1 VAYRVA
7 VFEPRVRGHH
17 LAYLRLLVP
26 ALSEL
31 ASELTLVLPEGVT
44 EAAEYAKN
52 LADLSGSFALDAS
65 LPAGLAATSRDASY
79 LPPSERGPLELIELR
94 DALRKHDPD
103 HVYLMS
109 ADRLTR
115 VVGAASGLTS
125 SSLFRAGRTIEALLL
140 SSPAGL
146 PVRSLRSLWR
156 RDKSLRT
163 TKRAGWSRTFTLNP
177 VVADLVRGRRFRG
190 TMRLVPDPIL
200 APASVSKKEARTAL
214 GIPAEGRYLVCP
226 GMVSVRKGCDSLLA
240 AFEAGDFG
248 STDRLLLIGT
258 IDPEIGDLLT
268 SRHARD
274 VSKGRIIAI
283 DRYLGREEF
292 RDALSAADVV
302 CATHPRPVQS
312 SGVVIEA
319 AAAGRPVL
327 GNASGTMGWTISTF
341 KLGWTCDT
349 SDVSTLSR
357 WLARSLDLSPR
368 FTESVE
374 REAFVRYHSP
384 ANFVSHWTELL
395 RLRTGNPS
403 QMRAVSWQEAVSS
416 VSSR

>member
-1 VAYRVA
+1 VVYRVV

-31 ASELTLVLPEGVT
+31 ASELILVLPEGVT
-44 EAAEYAKN
+44 DTAEYAEN
-52 LADLSGSFALDAS
+52 LAALSGSFVLDAS
-65 LPAGLAATSRDASY
+65 LPAVLAATSRDASY
-79 LPPSERGPLELIELR
+79 LPPSERGRLELIELR
-94 DALRKHDPD
+94 DVLYRHDPD

-115 VVGAASGLTS
+115 VVGSANGDTSASLS
-125 SSLFRAGRTIEALLL
+125 RAGRTIEALVLA
-140 SSPAGL
+140 SPVGS

-156 RDKSLRT
+156 RERNLRT

-177 VVADLVRGRRFRG
+177 AVADLAWRRRFRG

-226 GMVSVRKGCDSLLA
+226 GRVSVRKGCDTLLA
-240 AFEAGDFG
+240 AFEAGDFE

-258 IDPEIGDLLT
+258 IDPEIDDLLT

-274 VSKGRIIAI
+274 VSKGRIITI
-283 DRYLGREEF
+283 DRYLGWEDF

-302 CATHPRPVQS
+302 IAAHPRPVQS
-312 SGVVIEA
+312 SGVVVEA

-349 SDVSTLSR
+349 SDVSTLRR

-368 FTESVE
+368 FTGSAE

-384 ANFVSHWTELL
+384 ANFVSQWTELL
-395 RLRTGNPS
+395 RLRTGKPS
-403 QMRAVSWQEAVSS
+403 QMNAVSWRETVSS
-416 VSSR
+416 NAAR